1 MEFFNLLNIEP
12 SAALSM
18 KDRYE
23 SALKAT
29 SKLDED
35 ASLTFDDMFKHINL
49 TDSIL
54 VDNTGKIIPFSIQS
68 LTSEFSVTFYT
79 ADNCDTLKSF
89 LESIN
94 YDLSSL
100 KQVSNDAAMQ
110 MELLGSRTPYVI
122 MDSKIY
128 IV

>member
-12 SAALSM
+12 SAALSI

-29 SKLDED
+29 NNLDED
-35 ASLTFDDMFKHINL
+35 ASLTFDDMFKHLNI

-110 MELLGSRTPYVI
+110 MELLGSGTPYVI
-122 MDSKIY
+122 MSSKIY

>member
-1 MEFFNLLNIEP
+1 MEFFNLLNMEP
-12 SAALSM
+12 SAALSI

-35 ASLTFDDMFKHINL
+35 ASLTFDDMFKHLKL

-100 KQVSNDAAMQ
+100 KQVSSEAAMQ
-110 MELLGSRTPYVI
+110 MELLGSGTPYVI

>member
-29 SKLDED
+29 NRLDES
-35 ASLTFDDMFKHINL
+35 AALTFDDMFKHLNI

-94 YDLSSL
+94 YDLSIL
-100 KQVSNDAAMQ
+100 KPISNDAAMQ
-110 MELLGSRTPYVI
+110 MELLGSGTPYVI
-122 MDSKIY
+122 MGSKIY

>member
-29 SKLDED
+29 NRLDES
-35 ASLTFDDMFKHINL
+35 AALTFDDMFKHLNI

-54 VDNTGKIIPFSIQS
+54 VDNTGKIIPFSIQP
-68 LTSEFSVTFYT
+68 LTPEFSVTFYT

-110 MELLGSRTPYVI
+110 MELLGSGTPYVI
-122 MDSKIY
+122 MGSKIY

>member
-29 SKLDED
+29 SNLDED
-35 ASLTFDDMFKHINL
+35 ASLTFDDMFKHLNI

-110 MELLGSRTPYVI
+110 MELLGSGTPYVI
-122 MDSKIY
+122 MGSKIY

>member
-1 MEFFNLLNIEP
+1 MEFFNLLNMEP
-12 SAALSM
+12 SAALSI

-35 ASLTFDDMFKHINL
+35 ATFTFDDMFKHLKL

-79 ADNCDTLKSF
+79 GDDCKTLKSF

-94 YDLSSL
+94 YDLSIL
-100 KQVSNDAAMQ
+100 KPVSSEAAMQ
-110 MELLGSRTPYVI
+110 MELLGSGTPYVI
-122 MDSKIY
+122 MGSKIY

>member
-29 SKLDED
+29 GKLDED
-35 ASLTFDDMFKHINL
+35 ASLTFDDMFKHLNI

-79 ADNCDTLKSF
+79 ADNCDNLKSF

-110 MELLGSRTPYVI
+110 MELLGSGTPYVI
-122 MDSKIY
+122 MGSKIY

>member
-23 SALKAT
+23 YALKAT

-35 ASLTFDDMFKHINL
+35 ASLTFDDMFKHLNI

-110 MELLGSRTPYVI
+110 MELLGSGTPYVI
-122 MDSKIY
+122 MGSKIY

>member
-29 SKLDED
+29 NRLDES
-35 ASLTFDDMFKHINL
+35 AALTFDDMFKHLNI

-94 YDLSSL
+94 YDLSTL

-110 MELLGSRTPYVI
+110 IELLGSGTPYVI
-122 MDSKIY
+122 IGSKIY

>member
-29 SKLDED
+29 SRLDES
-35 ASLTFDDMFKHINL
+35 AVLTFDDMFKHLNI

-68 LTSEFSVTFYT
+68 LTPEFSVTFYT

-94 YDLSSL
+94 YDLSRL
-100 KQVSNDAAMQ
+100 KQVSNDAAIQ
-110 MELLGSRTPYVI
+110 MELLGSGTPYVI
-122 MDSKIY
+122 MGSKIY

>member
-23 SALKAT
+23 TALKAT
-29 SKLDED
+29 SNLDED
-35 ASLTFDDMFKHINL
+35 ASLTFDDMFKHLNI

-79 ADNCDTLKSF
+79 ADNCDNLKSF

-94 YDLSSL
+94 YDLSIL

-110 MELLGSRTPYVI
+110 MELLGSGTPYVI
-122 MDSKIY
+122 MGSKIY

>member
-29 SKLDED
+29 NNLDED
-35 ASLTFDDMFKHINL
+35 ASLTFDDMFKHLNI

-94 YDLSSL
+94 YDLSIL
-100 KQVSNDAAMQ
+100 KPVSNDAAMQ
-110 MELLGSRTPYVI
+110 MELLGSGTLYVI
-122 MDSKIY
+122 MGSKIY

>member
-12 SAALSM
+12 SAALYM

-29 SKLDED
+29 NRLDES
-35 ASLTFDDMFKHINL
+35 AALTFDDMFKHLNI

-79 ADNCDTLKSF
+79 ADNCDNLKSF

-100 KQVSNDAAMQ
+100 KQVSNDAVMQ
-110 MELLGSRTPYVI
+110 MELLGSSTPYVI
-122 MDSKIY
+122 MGSKIY

>member
-1 MEFFNLLNIEP
+1 MEFFNLLNMEP
-12 SAALSM
+12 SAALSI
-18 KDRYE
+18 KDIYE

-35 ASLTFDDMFKHINL
+35 ASLTFDDMFKHLKL

-68 LTSEFSVTFYT
+68 LTYEFSVTFYT
-79 ADNCDTLKSF
+79 ADTCDTLKSF

-100 KQVSNDAAMQ
+100 KQVSSEAAMQ
-110 MELLGSRTPYVI
+110 MELLGSGTPYVI

>member
-29 SKLDED
+29 SRLDES
-35 ASLTFDDMFKHINL
+35 AALTFDDMFKHLNI

-110 MELLGSRTPYVI
+110 MELLGSGTPYVI
-122 MDSKIY
+122 MGSKIY

>member
-12 SAALSM
+12 SAALSI

-29 SKLDED
+29 NRLDES
-35 ASLTFDDMFKHINL
+35 AALTFDDMFKHLNI

-68 LTSEFSVTFYT
+68 LTSEFSVTFYA

-110 MELLGSRTPYVI
+110 MELLGSGTPYVI
-122 MDSKIY
+122 MGSKIY

>member
-18 KDRYE
+18 QDRYE
-23 SALKAT
+23 SALQAT
-29 SKLDED
+29 NRLNES
-35 ASLTFDDMFKHINL
+35 AALTFDDMFKHLNI

-110 MELLGSRTPYVI
+110 MELLGSGTPYVI
-122 MDSKIY
+122 MGSKIY

>member
-29 SKLDED
+29 NRLDES
-35 ASLTFDDMFKHINL
+35 AALTFDDMFKHLNI

-94 YDLSSL
+94 YDLSIL
-100 KQVSNDAAMQ
+100 KPVSNDAAMQ

-122 MDSKIY
+122 IGSKIY

>member
-29 SKLDED
+29 GKLDED
-35 ASLTFDDMFKHINL
+35 ASLTFDDMFKHLNI

-79 ADNCDTLKSF
+79 ADNCDNLKSF

-100 KQVSNDAAMQ
+100 TQVSNDAAMQ
-110 MELLGSRTPYVI
+110 MELLGSGTPYVI
-122 MDSKIY
+122 MGSKIY

>member
-29 SKLDED
+29 NNLDED
-35 ASLTFDDMFKHINL
+35 ATLTFDDMFKHLNI

-68 LTSEFSVTFYT
+68 LTSEFSVIFYT

-110 MELLGSRTPYVI
+110 MELLGSGTPYVI
-122 MDSKIY
+122 MGSKIY

>member
-12 SAALSM
+12 SAVLSM

-23 SALKAT
+23 SALKDT
-29 SKLDED
+29 SNLDED
-35 ASLTFDDMFKHINL
+35 ASLTFDDMFKHLNI

-110 MELLGSRTPYVI
+110 MELLGSGTPYVI
-122 MDSKIY
+122 MGSKIF

>member
-29 SKLDED
+29 NRLDES
-35 ASLTFDDMFKHINL
+35 AALTFDDMFKHLNI

-110 MELLGSRTPYVI
+110 MELLGSGTPYII
-122 MDSKIY
+122 MGSKIY

>member
-23 SALKAT
+23 SALKAN
-29 SKLDED
+29 SRLDES
-35 ASLTFDDMFKHINL
+35 ATLTFDDMFKHLNI

-110 MELLGSRTPYVI
+110 MELLGSGTPYVI
-122 MDSKIY
+122 MGSKIY

>member
-23 SALKAT
+23 AALKAT
-29 SKLDED
+29 NRLDES
-35 ASLTFDDMFKHINL
+35 AALTFDDMFKHLNI

-110 MELLGSRTPYVI
+110 MELLGSGTPYVI
-122 MDSKIY
+122 MGSKIY

>member
-23 SALKAT
+23 SALKVT
-29 SKLDED
+29 NRLDES
-35 ASLTFDDMFKHINL
+35 AALTFDDMFKHLNI

-94 YDLSSL
+94 YDLSNL
-100 KQVSNDAAMQ
+100 NPVSNDAAMQ
-110 MELLGSRTPYVI
+110 MELLGSGTPYVI
-122 MDSKIY
+122 MGSKIY

>member
-29 SKLDED
+29 SRLDES
-35 ASLTFDDMFKHINL
+35 AVLTFDDMFKHLNI

-94 YDLSSL
+94 YDLSRL
-100 KQVSNDAAMQ
+100 KQVSNDAAIQ
-110 MELLGSRTPYVI
+110 MELLGSGTPYVI
-122 MDSKIY
+122 MGSKIY

>member
-29 SKLDED
+29 NRLDES
-35 ASLTFDDMFKHINL
+35 AALTFDDMFKHLNI

-94 YDLSSL
+94 YDLSIL
-100 KQVSNDAAMQ
+100 KQVSNDDAMQ
-110 MELLGSRTPYVI
+110 MELIGSGTPYVI
-122 MDSKIY
+122 IGSKIY

>member
-29 SKLDED
+29 SNLDED
-35 ASLTFDDMFKHINL
+35 ASLTFDDMFKHLNI

-110 MELLGSRTPYVI
+110 MELLGSGTPYVI
-122 MDSKIY
+122 MNSKIY

>member
-29 SKLDED
+29 NRLNES
-35 ASLTFDDMFKHINL
+35 AALTFDDMFKHLNI

-110 MELLGSRTPYVI
+110 MELLGSGTPYVI
-122 MDSKIY
+122 MGSKIY

>member
-29 SKLDED
+29 NRLNES
-35 ASLTFDDMFKHINL
+35 AALTFDDMFKHLNIA
-49 TDSIL
+49 DSIL

-110 MELLGSRTPYVI
+110 MELLGSGTPYVI
-122 MDSKIY
+122 MGSKIY

>member
-29 SKLDED
+29 SNLDED
-35 ASLTFDDMFKHINL
+35 AALTFDDMFKHLNI

-110 MELLGSRTPYVI
+110 MELLGSGTPYVI
-122 MDSKIY
+122 MGSKIY